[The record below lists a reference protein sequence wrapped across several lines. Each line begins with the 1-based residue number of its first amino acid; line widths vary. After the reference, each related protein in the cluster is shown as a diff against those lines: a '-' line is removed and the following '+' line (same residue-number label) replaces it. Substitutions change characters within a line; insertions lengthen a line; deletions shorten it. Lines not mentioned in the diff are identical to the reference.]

1 MTKRYYQDE
10 SGRVI
15 QSDEAPKWGN
25 WKAIT
30 AKAGKAAMSA
40 RALESL
46 AALLPVGAT
55 VYTLLRHKSAS
66 GELRAVS
73 VFIAQGGKVVCLD
86 PVVARA
92 LDYRQHS
99 GGGLVVRGSGFS
111 AGFEIVY
118 NLGESIWPN
127 GTPEPH
133 GLRNG
138 QPDSAGGYAL
148 RWESL

>member
-1 MTKRYYQDE
+1 MTERYFQDDN
-10 SGRVI
+10 GRVI
-15 QSDEAPKWGN
+15 LSYEAPTWGK

-30 AKAGKAAMSA
+30 AKAGKAAMA
-40 RALESL
+40 AKALDSL

-92 LDYRQHS
+92 LDYKQHS

-133 GLRNG
+133 AVRDGE
-138 QPDSAGGYAL
+138 PDSAGGYAL